1 MTRDAI
7 GSRSVVERVGWRAEE
22 RIARVIGGP
31 LTFGDR
37 HALVGRHV
45 GAGLLLPPA
54 DQPAVLVRTGEDVVD
69 QLLVVED
76 PELPP
81 FIEPTGITRRA
92 QRSPDPRQRR
102 EHFATVG
109 GADLTV
115 GSIVHGLRSEEH
127 TSEEHTSELQS
138 LMRISYAVFCL
149 KKTTTE

>member
-7 GSRSVVERVGWRAEE
+7 GSRSVLERVGWRAKE
-22 RIARVIGGP
+22 RFARVIGGA

-69 QLLVVED
+69 QLLVVEA

-81 FIEPTGITRRA
+81 FIERSAERRVGKECVSTC
-92 QRSPDPRQRR
+92 RSRWSPY
-102 EHFATVG
+102 H
-109 GADLTV
+109 
-115 GSIVHGLRSEEH
+115 
-127 TSEEHTSELQS
+127 
-138 LMRISYAVFCL
+138 
-149 KKTTTE
+149 

>member
-1 MTRDAI
+1 MSGKSRTKQNAKARWSPGSERYCSAHGGLASMTRDAI
-7 GSRSVVERVGWRAEE
+7 GWRSVVGRVGWRAEE
-22 RIARVIGGP
+22 RIAGGIGGP
-31 LTFGDR
+31 LTFGER

-45 GAGLLLPPA
+45 GAGLLLPRA

-102 EHFATVG
+102 EH
-109 GADLTV
+109 
-115 GSIVHGLRSEEH
+115 
-127 TSEEHTSELQS
+127 
-138 LMRISYAVFCL
+138 
-149 KKTTTE
+149 

>member
-102 EHFATVG
+102 EIGRASCRERVCQY
-109 GADLTV
+109 L
-115 GSIVHGLRSEEH
+115 
-127 TSEEHTSELQS
+127 
-138 LMRISYAVFCL
+138 
-149 KKTTTE
+149 

>member
-1 MTRDAI
+1 ML
-7 GSRSVVERVGWRAEE
+7 S
-22 RIARVIGGP
+22 
-31 LTFGDR
+31 L
-37 HALVGRHV
+37 HAALPVC
-45 GAGLLLPPA
+45 AGLLLPPA
-54 DQPAVLVRTGEDVVD
+54 YQPAVLVRTGEDVVD

-115 GSIVHGLRSEEH
+115 GSIVHGLPARNHPGLEFRPDERRLGKECGS
-127 TSEEHTSELQS
+127 TGRFGWSPFQ
-138 LMRISYAVFCL
+138 
-149 KKTTTE
+149 

>member
-1 MTRDAI
+1 MSRKEQNAEVGGCAGPESDGRSQGGLASMTGD
-7 GSRSVVERVGWRAEE
+7 GMGGMSVVDRGGWRAEE

-76 PELPP
+76 PELLP

-92 QRSPDPRQRR
+92 QRSQIGRA
-102 EHFATVG
+102 HV
-109 GADLTV
+109 
-115 GSIVHGLRSEEH
+115 
-127 TSEEHTSELQS
+127 
-138 LMRISYAVFCL
+138 
-149 KKTTTE
+149 

>member
-1 MTRDAI
+1 MTRAAI
-7 GSRSVVERVGWRAEE
+7 GSRSVVERVGWRAKE
-22 RIARVIGGP
+22 RFARVIGGA

-54 DQPAVLVRTGEDVVD
+54 DQTAVLVRTGEDVVD

-92 QRSPDPRQRR
+92 QRSPDRK
-102 EHFATVG
+102 
-109 GADLTV
+109 
-115 GSIVHGLRSEEH
+115 S
-127 TSEEHTSELQS
+127 TSLNSRHYCASRMPAS
-138 LMRISYAVFCL
+138 A
-149 KKTTTE
+149 

>member
-1 MTRDAI
+1 MA
-7 GSRSVVERVGWRAEE
+7 G
-22 RIARVIGGP
+22 VIGGP

-76 PELPP
+76 PELLP

-115 GSIVHGLRSEEH
+115 GSIVHGLPDRR
-127 TSEEHTSELQS
+127 SEEHTSELQS

-149 KKTTTE
+149 KKKTTKNTKSYKPGHNTRNNKKIC